1 MPTQMEEA
9 FLNYYTQTKMLMLK
23 KIAISCTI
31 LFTLT
36 GTNAVMAD
44 TVFTTGFPLR
54 ADLPSSDLLS
64 LLSLN
69 LNLTVTDTPSTID
82 LQTGIYN
89 ADLSL
94 IPDQNSSLIVNQ
106 DTTTIAGLTHSTAF
120 SSDVLITSA
129 SDRPNQRPGEVT
141 RFDDVNYAHTENM
154 DIPEPGAKNFSVQTH
169 VVTSPEPETYGMILV
184 GLGLL
189 GFSVRSRKKPPNN
202 P

>member
-31 LFTLT
+31 LVTLT
-36 GTNAVMAD
+36 STNAVMAD

-54 ADLPSSDLLS
+54 ADLPSGDLLN

-69 LNLTVTDTPSTID
+69 LNLTVTDAPSPID